1 MLIKLL
7 IFWYVQFQNDMTL
20 KKKKKD
26 IECLS

>member
-20 KKKKKD
+20 KKKKD